1 MSQDGTDGPDTG
13 VQPVGRSRRERR
25 TAHCPYCE
33 LRFEYHE
40 EVRDHIR
47 NDHPDHVD
55 VAVTGEVHELPHA

>member
-1 MSQDGTDGPDTG
+1 MGP
-13 VQPVGRSRRERR
+13 
-25 TAHCPYCE
+25 TALTRACNRWDDRDVSEEPHNCPYCE